1 MRLLCLSLA
10 LAIIYSMAIMRGP
23 RVEAR
28 ATTTPDT
35 SSSSSS
41 SSSESWEVPAKP
53 ATPQQTVEAFA
64 LGIPT
69 ILGGLYWTELAFQTM
84 YNNSMHIADKIKSNP
99 WLAETVQEYINKSLT
114 W

>member
-1 MRLLCLSLA
+1 
-10 LAIIYSMAIMRGP
+10 MAIMRGP

-28 ATTTPDT
+28 AATTHDT
-35 SSSSSS
+35 SSSSS

-69 ILGGLYWTELAFQTM
+69 ILSVSFNYKLRTQRFF
-84 YNNSMHIADKIKSNP
+84 
-99 WLAETVQEYINKSLT
+99 IN
-114 W
+114 